1 VKSEEE
7 LMVRIHSGKNIHPVQ
22 PNQGTEG
29 TENKKSLESTS
40 RESQKVD
47 KTSIKKEEWIHAKE
61 PQMMFET
68 LNQRG
73 AGAANRTGNEK
84 LGNELAK
91 RRLTEQLRPAG
102 KPDDAAKNATASAS
116 GDGEMLG
123 AVGDAI
129 GDALKALEPDRNPPP
144 FRWVT
149 GPWVNIETILDDQ
162 EPEAHRN
169 RIGDQHRPEGW
180 TLIGVEA
187 GLLRFLDVDLEAAS
201 NLGRIYVSGAIDF
214 VKVQAEIFGDIGK
227 GEDLS
232 LRGVFGGQV
241 LAELIG
247 AHYEVGYDTPK
258 VEFFGRDVGIE
269 FTARLDAAVH
279 AYARAWLEVSVG
291 MRNAVL
297 IGGKAF
303 AGASATLSGKAE
315 LAPFA
320 DIHGSVTAWAGSGVE
335 FIVGVEADFETGV
348 FGVKHSAGGAWIYG
362 WTYDFGISVNVGEV
376 GKLILEHD
384 CELTGLNL
392 SDAPQQNYENWKK
405 LYEHIVGQVDS
416 VANSTAG
423 LEAKQ
428 TAGAAAGFAG
438 PVAAA
443 AEDAAEGVASGLGD
457 AAQKVFGWFN

>member
-1 VKSEEE
+1 
-7 LMVRIHSGKNIHPVQ
+7 MVRINSGKNIHSVEQ
-22 PNQGTEG
+22 PGKGAEG
-29 TENKKSLESTS
+29 TENKGTLESST
-40 RESQKVD
+40 RELQKGD
-47 KTSIKKEEWIHAKE
+47 KAAAKKEEWINAKE
-61 PQMMFET
+61 PRMIFET

-73 AGAANRTGNEK
+73 SVTAKKTGDEK

-102 KPDDAAKNATASAS
+102 KQDDAAKTSTASAAGAGF
-116 GDGEMLG
+116 GDVIGAAGE
-123 AVGDAI
+123 AI
-129 GDALKALEPDRNPPP
+129 GDALKSLEPDHNPPP

-149 GPWVNIETILDDQ
+149 GPWLNFETILDDQ

-169 RIGDQHRPEGW
+169 RIGDQHRPGGW

-187 GLLRFLDVDLEAAS
+187 GLLRFLDINLEEAS

-227 GEDLS
+227 GKGLS

-258 VEFFGRDVGIE
+258 VEFFGRDVGVE
-269 FTARLDAAVH
+269 LTARLDAAVH

-291 MRNAVL
+291 MRNAVM

-320 DIHGSVTAWAGSGVE
+320 DIHGSVTAWAGTGAE
-335 FIVGVEADFETGV
+335 FIIGVEADLETGEFTV
-348 FGVKHSAGGAWIYG
+348 QQSAGAALPYG
-362 WTYDFGISVNVGEV
+362 LSYDWGVSVNVAELSS
-376 GKLILEHD
+376 LILEHD

-392 SDAPQQNYENWKK
+392 SDAPQQNYENWKN

-416 VANSTAG
+416 VANFAAG
-423 LEAKQ
+423 EEAKQ
-428 TAGAAAGFAG
+428 TGSQAAGAAAGLAG
-438 PVAAA
+438 NVAAG
-443 AEDAAEGVASGLGD
+443 AEDAAEGIANGLGD
-457 AAQKVFGWFN
+457 AAQKIFGWFN